1 MLINSF
7 NSFAKPWRFF
17 PAIALSGAL
26 AGCVGPAGVGKP
38 VSWSALPG
46 WQQGQ
51 QAQVWPALRE
61 SCKRLADTDA
71 GWQAICLQAERLA
84 SPDDATARA
93 FFESRFTPHKVAGED
108 GKRKGLVTGYYEPLL
123 EGSLVRT
130 ERFRYPIYQRPEN
143 LLIIDLGELYPELHG
158 RPVRGRLQGSRVVP
172 YFSRAEIDNGYAPLA
187 GSEIAWVDDAVSLFF
202 LHVQGSGR
210 IRLPSGEVLAV
221 GYADQNGHPYVSIGR
236 LLRGLTGLEP
246 DQVNLYSIRHWLE
259 THSEAAEELLHSN
272 PSYIFF
278 SVRDSTLPGPL
289 GSLQVPLTPERSVAV
304 DPKYIPLGVPLWL
317 DTTLL
322 KDGPTYR
329 RLVLAQDTGGAIKGP
344 LRVDVYFGRG
354 VEAERLAGR
363 MREQGRI
370 YVLLPAQARTARR

>member
-1 MLINSF
+1 MLS
-7 NSFAKPWRFF
+7 SLGKARCFF
-17 PAIALSGAL
+17 TAFVLAGAL
-26 AGCVGPAGVGKP
+26 AACVGPAGVGKR

-46 WQQGQ
+46 WQEGN
-51 QAQVWPALRE
+51 QAEAWPALRE
-61 SCKRLADTDA
+61 SCKRFAAADA
-71 GWQAICLQAERLA
+71 RWQAICLEAERLA

-130 ERFRYPIYQRPEN
+130 ERFRYPIYQRPQN
-143 LLIIDLGELYPELHG
+143 LLTVDLGELYPELHG
-158 RPVRGRLQGSRVVP
+158 RPVRGRLQGTRVVP
-172 YFSRAEIDNGYAPLA
+172 YFSRAEIDNGHAPLA
-187 GSEIAWVDDAVSLFF
+187 GNEIAWVDDPVSLFF

-210 IRLPSGEVLAV
+210 IRLPNGEALAV

-236 LLRGLTGLEP
+236 RLRDITGLEP
-246 DQVNLYSIRHWLE
+246 EEVNLYSIRHWLE
-259 THSEAAEELLHSN
+259 THTEAAEELLHSN

-278 SVRDSTLPGPL
+278 SVRDSALPGPL
-289 GSLQVPLTPERSVAV
+289 GSLQVPLTAERSVAV
-304 DPKYIPLGVPLWL
+304 DPRYIPLGWPLWL

-322 KDGPTYR
+322 EDGPRYR

-344 LRVDVYFGRG
+344 LRVDVFFGQG

-363 MREQGRI
+363 MREPGRV
-370 YVLLPAQARTARR
+370 YVLLPAQERTARR